1 MLLIRLSQAKT
12 NDKLGIMAEV
22 KSINLSSLT
31 SAIEKIYT
39 TFKETKM
46 PVIEPFIRWAGGKTW
61 LIKYISDIMGQ
72 IMFNHYHEAFLGGG
86 AIFFALDH
94 TKKAYLSD
102 INQEL
107 VDTYIAV
114 RDFPNEVIEAFL
126 RHEISKE
133 NYYRVRAENP
143 ESAIDKAARFIYL
156 NQTSYNGLY
165 RVNKQGRY
173 NVPYGFRDTMEYDTE
188 RIIAASNKLKKTNIK
203 CEDFMAHKRQI
214 QKNDLVFLDPPYT
227 VSHNNNG
234 FIEYNQNLFSL
245 QDQRRLSNYISYIK
259 KKEAYY
265 ILTNA
270 AHPTIQE
277 IFSKGDRRLTLNRHS
292 LIGGKNSKREI
303 VAEYIFTNIP
313 EEVQR

>member
-1 MLLIRLSQAKT
+1 
-12 NDKLGIMAEV
+12 
-22 KSINLSSLT
+22 
-31 SAIEKIYT
+31 
-39 TFKETKM
+39 M
-46 PVIEPFIRWAGGKTW
+46 PAIEPFIRWAGGKTW
-61 LIKYISDIMGQ
+61 LIKYIRTIMGQ
-72 IMFNHYHEAFLGGG
+72 IQFNHYHETFLGGG

-107 VDTYIAV
+107 IDTYIAV
-114 RDFPNEVIEAFL
+114 RDFPNEVIETFL
-126 RHEISKE
+126 RYEISE
-133 NYYRVRAENP
+133 ESYYRIRDENP
-143 ESAIDKAARFIYL
+143 DTVISKAARFIYL

-173 NVPYGFRDTMEYDTE
+173 NVPYGFRDTVEYDTG
-188 RIIAASNKLKKTNIK
+188 RILAASNKLKKANIK
-203 CEDFMAHKRQI
+203 CADFMSHKSQL

-234 FIEYNQNLFSL
+234 FIEYNKNLFSL
-245 QDQRRLSNYISYIK
+245 QDQRRLSEYINYIK

-277 IFSKGDRRLTLNRHS
+277 IFSKGDRQITLNRHS
-292 LIGGKNSKREI
+292 LIGGKNSKREM
-303 VAEYIFTNIP
+303 VSEYIFTNIP
-313 EEVQR
+313 EGVLR